1 MRCLSLARA
10 LADDGANVFFL
21 LRRHAAGLTHLIE
34 GEGHSVQMLSDPEGR
49 PDAPAADGTAHAL
62 WLPTTWQK
70 DAEQT
75 SEAID
80 RIGPVD
86 WLIVDHYALDAR
98 WERMQRKRVSRIL
111 AIDDLADRDHDCDIL
126 LDQNLVL
133 NMERRYRGRLPS
145 TCQSLLGPAYALLRP
160 EFARQR
166 ESLVR
171 RSGKASRILVCYGG
185 SDPGNETARALSAI
199 KSLSLPWLAVDVV
212 IGLSNPHAN
221 SISGLCREMPLAEL
235 HRGADNMAEL
245 MMRADLAIGAG
256 GVMSWERCCL
266 ALPTIAVD
274 IADNQTGALTALAR
288 CGAVAYLGS
297 ASSVTVDQIAGTL
310 QSMLDDPARTRAM
323 GEAAGRLS
331 TGGAP
336 YGCGS
341 DARWTASRTGP
352 EVEEENVARGDR
364 QRPKQANPAVTAGVL
379 NLVFDRIFYANC
391 APAGSTI
398 PRNRQ

>member
-1 MRCLSLARA
+1 MNGVQRVVVRVDASIEMGMGHLMRCLSLARA

-21 LRRHAAGLTHLIE
+21 LRNHAAGLTGLIE
-34 GEGHSVQMLSDPEGR
+34 GEGHSVRLLPAPEGR
-49 PDAPAADGTAHAL
+49 PDAPGADGTAHAR
-62 WLPTTWQK
+62 WLPTGWK
-70 DAEQT
+70 EDAEQT

-98 WERMQRKRVSRIL
+98 WERMLRKRVPRIL
-111 AIDDLADRDHDCDIL
+111 AIDDLADRDHDCDVL

-133 NMERRYRGRLPS
+133 DMERRYGGRLPS
-145 TCQSLLGPAYALLRP
+145 TCRSLLGPAYALLRP

-171 RSGKASRILVCYGG
+171 RSGRARRILVCYGG

-199 KSLSLPWLAVDVV
+199 KSLPQPGLAVDVV
-212 IGLSNPHAN
+212 IGLSNPHAE

-274 IADNQTGALTALAR
+274 IAANQTGALTALAS

-297 ASSVTVDQIAGTL
+297 ASSVTVEQIAGTL
-310 QSMLDDPARTRAM
+310 RSMLDDPARTRAM
-323 GEAAGRLS
+323 GEAAGALVDGLG
-331 TGGAP
+331 T
-336 YGCGS
+336 
-341 DARWTASRTGP
+341 SR
-352 EVEEENVARGDR
+352 VRAAMRSLDSV
-364 QRPKQANPAVTAGVL
+364 
-379 NLVFDRIFYANC
+379 
-391 APAGSTI
+391 
-398 PRNRQ
+398 

>member
-1 MRCLSLARA
+1 MNAVQRVVVRVDASTEMGMGHLMRCLSLARD

-21 LRRHAAGLTHLIE
+21 LRSHAASLTGLIE
-34 GEGHSVQMLSDPEGR
+34 GEGHSVRLLPDPERR
-49 PDAPAADGTAHAL
+49 PDAPAADGTAYAH

-75 SEAID
+75 LEAID

-98 WERMQRKRVSRIL
+98 WECMQRKRAPRVL
-111 AIDDLADRDHDCDIL
+111 AIDDLADRNHDCDIL

-133 NMERRYRGRLPS
+133 DMTHRYRGHSPP
-145 TCQSLLGPAYALLRP
+145 TCQPLLGPAYALLRR

-166 ESLVR
+166 ESLAE
-171 RSGKASRILVCYGG
+171 RSGKVGRILVCYGG
-185 SDPGNETARALSAI
+185 SDPGNETAKALSAI
-199 KSLSLPWLAVDVV
+199 KSLSLPWLAVDVA
-212 IGLSNPHAN
+212 IGLSNPHAD
-221 SISGLCREMPLAEL
+221 SISGLCQEMPLAEL

-245 MMRADLAIGAG
+245 MTRADLAIGAG

-274 IADNQTGALTALAR
+274 IADNQTGALTALAG
-288 CGAVAYLGS
+288 CGSVAYLGS

-323 GEAAGRLS
+323 GEAARALVDGLG
-331 TGGAP
+331 T
-336 YGCGS
+336 
-341 DARWTASRTGP
+341 SRVR
-352 EVEEENVARGDR
+352 EAMRSVDCV
-364 QRPKQANPAVTAGVL
+364 
-379 NLVFDRIFYANC
+379 
-391 APAGSTI
+391 
-398 PRNRQ
+398 